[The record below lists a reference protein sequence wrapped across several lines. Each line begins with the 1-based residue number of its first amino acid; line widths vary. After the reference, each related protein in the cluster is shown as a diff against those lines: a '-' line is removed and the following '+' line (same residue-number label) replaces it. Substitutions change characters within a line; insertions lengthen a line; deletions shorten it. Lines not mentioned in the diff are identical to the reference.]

1 MRPASAAPLV
11 LLVSVGCLHTPP
23 PRIAPTPARVP
34 GVVIAHS
41 PASTQ
46 QYIGSPS
53 IAVLP
58 DGEYLASHDLFGPG
72 STRDR
77 TRVYSSRDRGASWT
91 FVTEITGQ
99 WWSTLFLHRG
109 ALYLIGTSREEGFAV
124 IRRSTDRGRTWT
136 EPVDG
141 KSGLLLG
148 DGRYHCAPV
157 PVLEHE
163 GRIWRAMEDAMGPDG
178 WGHHFNSFMMSAPAG
193 ADLLDASNWTFS
205 NRLGWN
211 GEWLGG
217 RFGGWLEGNAVVA
230 PDGGIV
236 NILRADFRDPVEKAA
251 IIRIS
256 RDGKTASFD
265 PATGFVDFP
274 GGCKKF
280 TIRRDPRDGAYWT
293 LSNFVP
299 ADIRTPNPERTRNTL
314 ALVRSSDLASWEV
327 RAIVL
332 QHPDAATHG
341 FQYADWL
348 FDGDDIVAVVRT
360 AFDDDSGGAHNQH
373 DANYITFHRVR
384 NFRER
389 K

>member
-1 MRPASAAPLV
+1 MRPRLAVPIA
-11 LLVSVGCLHTPP
+11 LLLSISCVHTPP
-23 PRIAPTPARVP
+23 PRTTQLSARVP
-34 GVVIAHS
+34 GVVVAHS
-41 PASTQ
+41 PAATQ

-53 IAVLP
+53 IVILP

-77 TRVYSSRDRGASWT
+77 TRVYSSRDRGTSWT

-109 ALYLIGTSREEGFAV
+109 SLYLVGSSRENGFAV
-124 IRRSTDRGRTWT
+124 IRRSTDRGRSWT

-141 KSGLLLG
+141 KSGLLFG

-157 PVLEHE
+157 PVVEHE

-211 GEWLGG
+211 GDWLAG

-236 NILRADFRDPVEKAA
+236 NILRADFRDPMEKAA

-256 RDGKTASFD
+256 KDGRTASFD

-280 TIRRDPRDGAYWT
+280 TIRRDPRDAAYWT
-293 LSNFVP
+293 LSNYVP
-299 ADIRTPNPERTRNTL
+299 PGMRTPNPERTRNTL
-314 ALVRSSDLASWEV
+314 ALVRSDDLASWEV

-332 QHPDAATHG
+332 QHPDAVTHG
-341 FQYADWL
+341 FQYADWQ
-348 FDGDDIVAVVRT
+348 FEGDDIVAVVRT
-360 AFDDDSGGAHNQH
+360 AFDDASGGAHNQH
-373 DANYITFHRVR
+373 DANYLTFHRLR
-384 NFRER
+384 NFRR
-389 K
+389 MK